1 MLHTAITNTPVVGPL
16 PLRGRS
22 LAWQVGAVVL
32 GTLFLAASSYIQ
44 VPMIPVPITMQTFAV
59 AMIGALYGWRLGSIT
74 IVAWLAQGALGM
86 PVLAGGAAGLHKFVG
101 PTGGYLLA
109 FPFAGA
115 LMGWLAERGWTGHRV
130 ILAFVGMLMSNVLCL
145 LLGAAW
151 LATIVG
157 TEKAI
162 VAGVLPFLVGSV
174 LKSALG
180 AAVLKAIVRV
190 KRT

>member
-1 MLHTAITNTPVVGPL
+1 MLHTAITNAPVVGPL

-22 LAWQVGAVVL
+22 LTWQVGAVVL
-32 GTLFLAASSYIQ
+32 GSLFLAASSYIQ

-59 AMIGALYGWRLGSIT
+59 AMIGALYGWRLGCIT
-74 IVAWLAQGALGM
+74 IVAWLAQGALGL
-86 PVLAGGAAGLHKFVG
+86 PVLAGGAAGLTKFVG

-115 LMGWLAERGWTGHRV
+115 LMGWLAERGWTGNRV
-130 ILAFVGMLMSNVLCL
+130 ILAFLGMLMSNVLCL
-145 LLGAAW
+145 VLGAAW